1 MRDLS
6 RRAAGAGAGPAAL
19 PQGGRLVVQLATA
32 HQSPGSA
39 PPAASTLCLSRS
51 GILYL
56 GEVHAA
62 GPRCPVIG
70 HMSGAPAPRE
80 ETKIEIKI

>member
-6 RRAAGAGAGPAAL
+6 RRAAGRGRGRRHFP
-19 PQGGRLVVQLATA
+19 GRRLVVQLATA

-70 HMSGAPAPRE
+70 HMSAAPAPRE